1 MLGALSHSHY
11 MALAFGGTFLINEPS
26 LQTTRLFSSSH
37 SMLVALSGS
46 HQQALSP
53 PFAAH
58 YSFAADH
65 ILLLRPARKRDTA
78 ENP

>member
-1 MLGALSHSHY
+1 MLGTLSHSHY

-26 LQTTRLFSSSH
+26 LQTTSLFSSSH
-37 SMLVALSGS
+37 SMLVAFSES
-46 HQQALSP
+46 RQQALSP

-58 YSFAADH
+58 YPFAADR
-65 ILLLRPARKRDTA
+65 ILLPRPTRKRDTA